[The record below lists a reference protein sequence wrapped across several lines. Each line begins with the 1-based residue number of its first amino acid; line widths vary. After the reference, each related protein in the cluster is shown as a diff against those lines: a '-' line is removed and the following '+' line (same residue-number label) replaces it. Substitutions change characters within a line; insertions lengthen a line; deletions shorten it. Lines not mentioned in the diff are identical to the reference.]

1 MTPLTVQDRDS
12 AGRPLQLPVVLTEAV
27 HRFPGTAHQAIE
39 DDVGVRRR
47 EPTQFGRQREG
58 QQKVVGRDEALYL
71 TFQPLLA
78 LVVLAVRAKAMAA
91 GMRNEFLL
99 IAAFA
104 LNLHHR
110 AGRAAAIAHR
120 RECPKLIEAQAVAK
134 LRHEVRFEFGN
145 DRAEAD
151 HRGVP
156 LLRQKRSISAL
167 MRSMA

>member
-1 MTPLTVQDRDS
+1 
-12 AGRPLQLPVVLTEAV
+12 V
-27 HRFPGTAHQAIE
+27 HRFPGTAHQQIE
-39 DDVGVRRR
+39 DDVGVRCS
-47 EPTQFGRQREG
+47 EPTQFSRQREG
-58 QQKVVGRDEALYL
+58 QQKVVGRDEALHL

-91 GMRNEFLL
+91 GMRNEFLV

-104 LNLHHR
+104 LDLHHR

-120 RECPKLIEAQAVAK
+120 RERPKLLEAQPVAK
-134 LRHEVRFEFGN
+134 LRHEVRFELGD

-156 LLRQKRSISAL
+156 LPTR
-167 MRSMA
+167 